1 MTIHGAVE
9 ATRPPRF
16 SWTRASPVH
25 GGRATGWHNH
35 TMAFVRWIVVA
46 VAFVAL
52 LYLSLQNSE
61 KATLRFFNIAQW
73 EAPLVVV
80 VFIAFACG
88 VAAGLLAGA
97 LRATRLK
104 RQLNRLRREQRASAD
119 PRVRA
124 SGPAPGTTPA
134 SGPGFA
140 RDEHVAD
147 GL

>member
-1 MTIHGAVE
+1 
-9 ATRPPRF
+9 
-16 SWTRASPVH
+16 
-25 GGRATGWHNH
+25 
-35 TMAFVRWIVVA
+35 MAFVRWIVVA

-80 VFIAFACG
+80 VFIAFAGG

-97 LRATRLK
+97 FRATRLK
-104 RQLNRLRREQRASAD
+104 RQLNRLRREQRGGD
-119 PRVRA
+119 VRVRPPA
-124 SGPAPGTTPA
+124 VAPGTTPA

-140 RDEHVAD
+140 RDEHVAG